1 MADTFK
7 FELVSPQRL
16 LLSAHVTEV
25 IVPGSEGDFTVLRH
39 HAPFVAML
47 RPGILRVPGMEG
59 ELSAVYVR
67 GGIADVNPA
76 GLTVLAE
83 QAVPL
88 ASMDRGLIEQEI
100 KDAEIDVAEAKDED
114 THRQAADTL
123 ERLQSL
129 QAVLGHAA

>member
-7 FELVSPQRL
+7 FELVSPQKL

-25 IVPGSEGDFTVLRH
+25 IVPGAEGDFTVLRQ
-39 HAPFVAML
+39 HAPLVAML

-59 ELSAVYVR
+59 ALSEVYVR
-67 GGIADVNPA
+67 GGIADVGPA
-76 GLTVLAE
+76 RLTVLAE

-88 ASMDRGLIEQEI
+88 AEVDHALIEQEI
-100 KDAEIDVAEAKDED
+100 EDAESDLAGAKDED
-114 THRQAADTL
+114 ARRQAADTL

-129 QAVLGHAA
+129 QAALSHAA

>member
-7 FELVSPQRL
+7 FELVSPQKL
-16 LLSAHVTEV
+16 LLSAHVPEV

-39 HAPFVAML
+39 HAPMLAML
-47 RPGILRVPGMEG
+47 RPGILRVPGMDG
-59 ELSAVYVR
+59 DLSAVYVR
-67 GGIADVNPA
+67 GGIADVTPS

-88 ASMDRGLIEQEI
+88 ASVDRALIEQEI
-100 KDAEIDVAEAKDED
+100 NDAEIDLAEAKDED
-114 THRQAADTL
+114 ARRQAADTL